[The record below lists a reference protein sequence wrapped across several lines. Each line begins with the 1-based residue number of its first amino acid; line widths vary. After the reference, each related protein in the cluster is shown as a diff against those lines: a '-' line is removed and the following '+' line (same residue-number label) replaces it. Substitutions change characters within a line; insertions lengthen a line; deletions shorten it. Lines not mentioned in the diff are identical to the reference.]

1 MEMPHSAPCCSF
13 ASLFNSYVGLL
24 SALEEQ
30 RDMLMV
36 AWGSQVSLSHLR
48 HPTALAA
55 RGPLLPVNAA
65 SCLPIRGAV

>member
-1 MEMPHSAPCCSF
+1 MPHGAPCCSF

-36 AWGSQVSLSHLR
+36 AWGSQVSLSGRFQPCMLHTVLC
-48 HPTALAA
+48 
-55 RGPLLPVNAA
+55 
-65 SCLPIRGAV
+65 CL